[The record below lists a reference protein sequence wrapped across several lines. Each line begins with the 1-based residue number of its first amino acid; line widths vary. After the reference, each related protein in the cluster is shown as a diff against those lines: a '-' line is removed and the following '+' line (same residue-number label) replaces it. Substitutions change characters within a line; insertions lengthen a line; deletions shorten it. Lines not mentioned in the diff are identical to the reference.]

1 MQQHLG
7 CQLASSTSHW
17 EKNPRDPPMMLA
29 SRSEMNFSNSSWSRS
44 SLEAG
49 PARFL
54 RVLTIPSVGVATER
68 RRSGVIS
75 SLHNTPQPAQETRT
89 CSPGTVVCARLLPV
103 PEELQCG
110 ISRNSVLTAG
120 LTAGCAVHLEG
131 WGGVRVSPHRYTGC
145 THSDTSTNPLMSHLC
160 QWDFSLQ
167 RRGSLVVLRRQSF
180 TVATPTGHTH
190 THNVLTL
197 MKAKSVSL

>member
-1 MQQHLG
+1 
-7 CQLASSTSHW
+7 
-17 EKNPRDPPMMLA
+17 
-29 SRSEMNFSNSSWSRS
+29 MNFSNSSWSRS

-54 RVLTIPSVGVATER
+54 RVLTIPSVGVAKER

-75 SLHNTPQPAQETRT
+75 SFHNTPQPAQGTRT
-89 CSPGTVVCARLLPV
+89 CSPGTVVCAGLFPV

-131 WGGVRVSPHRYTGC
+131 WGGVGWGVE
-145 THSDTSTNPLMSHLC
+145 
-160 QWDFSLQ
+160 
-167 RRGSLVVLRRQSF
+167 
-180 TVATPTGHTH
+180 
-190 THNVLTL
+190 
-197 MKAKSVSL
+197 